1 MLHGVE
7 YSDGIRR
14 VEAIVTENTNQ
25 DVQHNGRDMTVGSI
39 PNHLI
44 MFSLPML
51 AGNLIQTAYGFVN
64 AFWVGK
70 KLGEGPLAAVT
81 SSFPVIFLL
90 TAVAMGLTMGT
101 SILVAQFAG
110 AKEWDRMRKAIQT
123 STVLLAFVGALF
135 MFIGF
140 VFAADIMRLMD
151 TPKSV
156 YPMAVSYLKIFILS
170 MPAMFGM
177 FLVSSAL
184 RGIGDSKT
192 PLYFQVV
199 ALVATAVLDPILMF
213 GWLGFP
219 RFGLNGTA
227 IASVGMQWLGML
239 ALMAYLAH
247 KKSIAS
253 PDWRRLHIHW
263 PTCWLIFK
271 IGTPSVVQHSLISLG
286 MIFVIT
292 IINGF
297 GQAATAAFGVG
308 MRIDQ
313 IAFMPALTFGGSVS
327 MIVGQN
333 VGAGLTYRVKEVFN
347 WGIIVCGGISLIF
360 AVFALTVPEFMVNI
374 FLDEPQGFA
383 IGVNYLRIMAISYL
397 FFSVMFVANGVIN
410 GAGYTFVTTAIS
422 LVGLYAARVPLAIY
436 LSQRMNQVEGV
447 FYAMTI
453 SNAVS
458 MILALACYL
467 SGFWKKPMIKH
478 GVQLEPAED
487 IEPIPVLD

>member
-1 MLHGVE
+1 M
-7 YSDGIRR
+7 
-14 VEAIVTENTNQ
+14 TEKKDQPIN
-25 DVQHNGRDMTVGSI
+25 HSGRDMTVGSI
-39 PNHLI
+39 PRHLI

-51 AGNLIQTAYGFVN
+51 AGNAIQTAYGFVN

-90 TAVAMGLTMGT
+90 MAVAMGLTMGT

-110 AKEWDRMRKAIQT
+110 AKEWDRLRKVIQT
-123 STVLLAFVGALF
+123 STVVLAFVGALF
-135 MFIGF
+135 MYVGL
-140 VFAADIMRLMD
+140 VFAADIMRMMN
-151 TPKSV
+151 TPPSV
-156 YPMAVSYLKIFILS
+156 YPMAVSYLKIYILS
-170 MPAMFGM
+170 MPAMFGL
-177 FLVSSAL
+177 FLVASAL
-184 RGIGDSKT
+184 RGVGDSKT
-192 PLYFQVV
+192 PLYFQVS
-199 ALVATAVLDPILMF
+199 ALLATAVLDPVLMF

-227 IASVGMQWLGML
+227 IASVGTQWVAVI
-239 ALMAYLAH
+239 ALMIYLAR
-247 KKSIAS
+247 KNNIAS
-253 PDWRRLHIHW
+253 PDWRRLCIDW

-271 IGTPSVVQHSLISLG
+271 IGLPSVVQQSLVSLG

-327 MIVGQN
+327 MLVGQN
-333 VGAGLTYRVKEVFN
+333 IGAGLTHRAKQVFT
-347 WGIIVCGGISLIF
+347 WGIIVCGSISV
-360 AVFALTVPEFMVNI
+360 VFAIVAMTVPHLMVNI

-383 IGVNYLRIMAISYL
+383 IAVHYLRIMAISYL
-397 FFSVMFVANGVIN
+397 FFSVLFVANGVLN
-410 GAGYTFVTTAIS
+410 GAGYTFITTIIS
-422 LVGLYAARVPLAIY
+422 LVGLYVARVPLAYY
-436 LSQRMNQVEGV
+436 LSNKMGHVEGV

-458 MILALACYL
+458 MTLALGCYL
-467 SGFWKKPMIKH
+467 SGFWKKPIIKH
-478 GVQLEPAED
+478 RTQPEFTED
-487 IEPIPVLD
+487 IEPLPAMD